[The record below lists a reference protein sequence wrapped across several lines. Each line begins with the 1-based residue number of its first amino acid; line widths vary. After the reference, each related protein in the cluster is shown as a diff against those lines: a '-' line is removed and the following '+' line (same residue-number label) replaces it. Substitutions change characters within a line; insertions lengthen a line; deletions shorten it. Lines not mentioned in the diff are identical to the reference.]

1 MKNKKQWKPGNE
13 AVFSLCHHRVLSMF
27 CWVRYETLQTEP
39 ILPSVVH
46 QWLIE
51 CFSYKTT
58 KKTSRCTCDVSK
70 TDVSGF
76 LPACNDHHFAR
87 VTVKNLCCTCVPYLH
102 KHDIILN
109 NSNNT
114 KNRNNVRY
122 STAHSFHFSNC

>member
-1 MKNKKQWKPGNE
+1 MYSGSLETRLCFHCVITECYLCFAGSGIKPYKQNP
-13 AVFSLCHHRVLSMF
+13 FS
-27 CWVRYETLQTEP
+27 
-39 ILPSVVH
+39 H
-46 QWLIE
+46 QWFTNGLLNSL
-51 CFSYKTT
+51 CFSYKTK

-87 VTVKNLCCTCVPYLH
+87 VTVKNLCCACVPYLH

-122 STAHSFHFSNC
+122 STAHSFF